1 VSEYCAVQDFA
12 DTGGTTRYTR
22 TKTNGIWGE
31 WKNIINIENYVAPG
45 NTLDWFKSY
54 LVLDGVS
61 PGIHIFNLILNGNS
75 SMAIVI
81 KTNNNYISF
90 INFGY
95 SRQAVQYNCQ
105 DGVWNAKEL

>member
-1 VSEYCAVQDFA
+1 MSEYCATQDFA

-22 TKTNGIWGE
+22 TKIGGIWGE
-31 WKNIINIENYVAPG
+31 WTNLIAAENYVAPG
-45 NTLDWFKSY
+45 NTLDWFKNY

-61 PGIHIFNLILNGNS
+61 PGIHIFNLILNGNT

-81 KTNNNYISF
+81 KTNKDYISF

-95 SRQAVQYNCQ
+95 SRQAVHYNCIE
-105 DGVWNAKEL
+105 GVWSAKEL